1 MSFSRLILTLA
12 APTPFLVTAACDS
25 TVQLPPATLS
35 NILDTVTIHA
45 LQGTAIGLASGFDV
59 TLARR
64 ARTDRGDEPFDF
76 AYDIEPDGN
85 SVILTLGVLGLE
97 PQSAIQMSD
106 KEFPDIRVAP
116 LEDYEDDSTMTVQE
130 GDIFIVRSRSAQIGC
145 ALFIGALPR
154 YGKFRVLAI
163 DQNLRQVILAHV
175 VNLNCGYRSLELGV
189 PTS

>member
-1 MSFSRLILTLA
+1 MSFSRLVLTLA
-12 APTPFLVTAACDS
+12 APAPLLVAAACDS

-35 NILDTVTIHA
+35 NIVDTVTLHA

-59 TLARR
+59 TTARR

-76 AYDIEPDGN
+76 AYDIEPGGN
-85 SVILTLGVLGLE
+85 SVILTLGVLGLP
-97 PQSAIQMSD
+97 PQSGIQMSD
-106 KEFPDIRVAP
+106 KEFADITIAP
-116 LEDYEDDSTMTVQE
+116 LEDYEEDSTMTVE
-130 GDIFIVRSRSAQIGC
+130 ADDIFIVRSRSAQIGC

-163 DQNLRQVILAHV
+163 DPTLRQVTLEHV

-189 PTS
+189 PTN

>member
-25 TVQLPPATLS
+25 TVSLPPATLS

-106 KEFPDIRVAP
+106 KEFADIRVAP

>member
-12 APTPFLVTAACDS
+12 APAPFLVATACDS

-59 TLARR
+59 TIARR

-76 AYDIEPDGN
+76 AYDIDTAGN
-85 SVILTLGVLGLE
+85 SVILTVGVLGLA

-106 KEFPDIRVAP
+106 REFADITIAP
-116 LEDYEDDSTMTVQE
+116 LEDYEEDSTMTVVE
-130 GDIFIVRSRSAQIGC
+130 DDIFIVRSRSSQIGC

-154 YGKFRVLAI
+154 YGKFRVLTI
-163 DQNLRQVILAHV
+163 DAGLRQVTLEHV
-175 VNLNCGYRSLELGV
+175 VNLNCGYRSLQLGV
-189 PTS
+189 PTN

>member
-12 APTPFLVTAACDS
+12 APTPFLVATACDS

-45 LQGTAIGLASGFDV
+45 LQGTEIGLASGFDV
-59 TLARR
+59 TLGRR

-76 AYDIEPDGN
+76 AYDIEPGGN
-85 SVILTLGVLGLE
+85 SVILTLGALGLE

-106 KEFPDIRVAP
+106 REFPDITIAP
-116 LEDYEDDSTMTVQE
+116 LDDYESDSIMIVAVD
-130 GDIFIVRSRSAQIGC
+130 DIFIIRSRSTQVGC
-145 ALFIGALPR
+145 PFFIGALPR

-163 DQNLRQVILAHV
+163 DPDLRQINLEHVI
-175 VNLNCGYRSLELGV
+175 NLNCGYRSLELGV
-189 PTS
+189 PIN